1 MRPWMLPIEDSSATR
16 KQCNWLTGEVL
27 AQHLAS
33 VQSDL
38 VQPNEPIVKPGR
50 PSLESSDAFRFYDE
64 DTAEVRLAD
73 AVDAN
78 EPESRVDDAESQ
90 RPSVITDVRL
100 DLKTFCVL
108 FDRLILVYNT

>member
-1 MRPWMLPIEDSSATR
+1 MLPIEDSSATR
-16 KQCNWLTGEVL
+16 KQSNWLTSEVL

-38 VQPNEPIVKPGR
+38 IQPNEPTLKPGR
-50 PSLESSDAFRFYDE
+50 PSLEIADAFRFYDE
-64 DTAEVRLAD
+64 DTSEERLAD
-73 AVDAN
+73 AVDAS
-78 EPESRVDDAESQ
+78 EPESRVDDAQ
-90 RPSVITDVRL
+90 GHRPSVITDVRL